1 MFNIAQNAKN
11 SFSHTI
17 NATLYMHKTLIP
29 SKMTISG
36 LFGFSADDYF
46 STDEVNELLHRKN
59 RFILKYLN
67 RSVFIDSEN
76 VIAKEIFLK
85 NYKSIV
91 DNNVVLIPSNLSDA
105 AIASTIFRKLHALG
119 EGRVIYDTISV
130 VQSGGGDE
138 FGIQKNPTKNDL
150 EPVSML
156 EWIGPTS
163 FHKKPWFDRTDYS
176 TVDLVPTE
184 SDYINVEPSYVPEEL
199 VEKRTGFV
207 PTVFDGGK

>member
-17 NATLYMHKTLIP
+17 NVTIYINRTLIP

-36 LFGFSADDYF
+36 LFGFSPDEYF
-46 STDEVNELLHRKN
+46 SNDDVNELLNRKN

-67 RSVFIDSEN
+67 RAVFVDNEN
-76 VIAKEIFLK
+76 PIAKEIFLN

-105 AIASTIFRKLHALG
+105 AIAATIFRKLHALG
-119 EGRVIYDTISV
+119 EGKIVYDIISV
-130 VQSGGGDE
+130 SQAGGGDE
-138 FGIQKNPTKNDL
+138 FGVQKFPTADDL
-150 EPVSML
+150 EPVSMT
-156 EWIGPTS
+156 EWLGPVS
-163 FHKKPWFDRTDYS
+163 FHKKPWFDRVDYS
-176 TVDLVPTE
+176 TIDLVPKEYENTNE
-184 SDYINVEPSYVPEEL
+184 EPSYVPSEL
-199 VEKRTGFV
+199 VEKRTGFI